1 MKEEL
6 IDMPAHSVYSLL
18 LSSLRAQRRIKLKR
32 SIKPR
37 FIEATMEMGMATI
50 RINIK
55 GENEKSHVLVD
66 FDFRILYLFV
76 VLVYSFFVFLSFWL
90 RLDISVQILLTL
102 LVIELGALIPWNIKR
117 AKDIFIKEIKGA
129 LTQKY
134 VNEMTS

>member
-1 MKEEL
+1 
-6 IDMPAHSVYSLL
+6 
-18 LSSLRAQRRIKLKR
+18 
-32 SIKPR
+32 
-37 FIEATMEMGMATI
+37 MATI

-102 LVIELGALIPWNIKR
+102 LVIELGALIPWNIKHT
-117 AKDIFIKEIKGA
+117 KDTFIKEIKGT